1 MPVVPSL
8 GSYTIFE
15 LLKATSGTR
24 QDPDPSVTGS
34 DPGADTEHLGG
45 GGQGKRH
52 RQLDLHSKTVLNK
65 QAWKHTPVN
74 QVFHK

>member
-45 GGQGKRH
+45 GAGE
-52 RQLDLHSKTVLNK
+52 TT
-65 QAWKHTPVN
+65 QAAGST
-74 QVFHK
+74 